1 MAFGVRNFD
10 GGAKAAFLTP
20 FQMKREAKKKV
31 FSDHGR
37 HPKDTGSPEVQVAII
52 THRIDQLTGHLKIHK
67 KDEHSRRG
75 LLMLVGKRR
84 KLLNYLKIKRKKV
97 YEEIVKKLGLRK

>member
-1 MAFGVRNFD
+1 
-10 GGAKAAFLTP
+10 
-20 FQMKREAKKKV
+20 MKREAKKKV

>member
-1 MAFGVRNFD
+1 
-10 GGAKAAFLTP
+10 
-20 FQMKREAKKKV
+20 MKHDDKKKV

-37 HPKDTGSPEVQVAII
+37 HAKDTGSPEVQVAII
-52 THRIDQLTGHLKIHK
+52 THRIAQLTDHLKTHK

-84 KLLNYLKIKRKKV
+84 KLLSYLKMKKRKV
-97 YEEIVKKLGLRK
+97 YDEIVAKLGLRK

>member
-1 MAFGVRNFD
+1 
-10 GGAKAAFLTP
+10 
-20 FQMKREAKKKV
+20 MKREAKKKV

-52 THRIDQLTGHLKIHK
+52 THRINQLTGHLKIHK

-84 KLLNYLKIKRKKV
+84 KLLNYLKTKKKKV